1 MSPNGQRTHSLDK
14 YAFFRLD
21 NVSSSTLTWLLTLAL
36 EDLLVE
42 VNRPA
47 HKISGPSQEYR
58 RCWFDLFS
66 AVIWVENL
74 FYLLGTCSS
83 DTQLTSLKAAWCF
96 AFLNRHLSCWHDKK
110 LRGNSHAI

>member
-58 RCWFDLFS
+58 RCCQFLTMISTVFDHDFD
-66 AVIWVENL
+66 IQ
-74 FYLLGTCSS
+74 G
-83 DTQLTSLKAAWCF
+83 LTS
-96 AFLNRHLSCWHDKK
+96 FLPLFGWR
-110 LRGNSHAI
+110 IYFTT